1 MTTYE
6 YLEECRSIALAH
18 ATGTDHA
25 ARLNGA
31 FSMIFRAYDAGDLDP
46 ITAFLAGYD
55 CGLNRAAKALEEV
68 CK

>member
-31 FSMIFRAYDAGDLDP
+31 FSMIFRAYDAGDMDILS
-46 ITAFLAGYD
+46 AFMTGFN
-55 CGLNRAAKALEEV
+55 CGLNKAEEV
-68 CK
+68 LGEVF